1 MNLTSEQLKYNF
13 KHNKGFFDQK
23 AVINEKNKSLKSN
36 QGIYYASIEKFDFYN
51 EVVIKLKKKLL
62 GADTLYYWL

>member
-36 QGIYYASIEKFDFYN
+36 QGIYYTSIKNLTF
-51 EVVIKLKKKLL
+51 IMRL
-62 GADTLYYWL
+62 